1 MIGENEAFRNLY
13 RGNTFKGIFL
23 IVGDKPDWFD
33 LKDQDFSMPSIYTE
47 QNRPKPYDCG
57 FFKDQTI
64 HLIQSKTASDEFF
77 FAWYSHMLTLQIK
90 TLLALDSENE
100 LYVS

>member
-1 MIGENEAFRNLY
+1 MIGEKEAFLHLY
-13 RGNTFKGIFL
+13 RGNNFKGIFL
-23 IVGDKPDWFD
+23 IVGDKPRWFNPN
-33 LKDQDFSMPSIYTE
+33 DQDFSMPSIFTE

-77 FAWYSHMLTLQIK
+77 FTWYTHMLTLKTK

>member
-1 MIGENEAFRNLY
+1 MIGDKEAFLHLY
-13 RGNTFKGIFL
+13 RGNLFKGIFL
-23 IVGDKPDWFD
+23 IVGDKPDWFNPD
-33 LKDQDFSMPSIYTE
+33 DQDFLLPSIYTE

-57 FFKDQTI
+57 FFKDQKI

-77 FAWYSHMLTLQIK
+77 FTWYRHMLTLK
-90 TLLALDSENE
+90 TKMLLALDSENK